1 MEGILVPLSF
11 FLTFFAVLYVYL
23 TTRSRER
30 LALIEKGATANIFKM
45 DPSESRLNLVKWG
58 IFLIGLSV
66 GVITGYA
73 LSEVINEVVAFFTTI
88 LLAGGVALIAAYFV
102 TKKMGDNK

>member
-1 MEGILVPLSF
+1 MEGIVVPVSF
-11 FLTFFAVLYVYL
+11 FLLIFAVVYVYY

-30 LALIEKGATANIFKM
+30 LALVEKGVDANIFKI
-45 DPSESRLNLVKWG
+45 DPAESRLNLVKWG

-88 LLAGGVALIAAYFV
+88 LLAGGIALIVAYVV
-102 TKKMGDNK
+102 TDRMGKNK